1 MSVKHQV
8 RKVRRDGVTQRY
20 WVNPS
25 REHDDAVTA
34 VIGGDLAK
42 ARSRK
47 NQELARQILHAPSVQ
62 ESIYRSLVRQYEAT
76 NSTDAKP
83 MLFLKSYL
91 SRGYPEAES
100 LLVRLATEPSN
111 LHVRASA
118 VLTMTLSTN
127 PRVPRL
133 IREVADK
140 ASNEWTA
147 RVAIDKLA
155 SYLFITMQ
163 DMIGKGI
170 TPVREAVLDAMETLG
185 LAMQG
190 KWFRPGRELTLI
202 LAALNYNRSE
212 FEQAVQGQIPD
223 SVEKTVIDGLISL
236 LSLESLSTEAF
247 EKALKVIKEWR
258 SEYALSKL
266 RSYLS
271 GSLPHERRAKVIGT
285 IQEIE
290 QRLKRKSG

>member
-1 MSVKHQV
+1 MSVKYRV
-8 RKVRRDGVTQRY
+8 WKVRRDGVSQRY
-20 WVNPS
+20 RVAPT
-25 REHDDAVTA
+25 REHNDAVTA
-34 VIGGDLAK
+34 VMSGDLAK

-47 NQELARQILHAPSVQ
+47 KQELARQFLQVPSVQ
-62 ESIYRSLVRQYEAT
+62 ESVYRSLVRQYEET

-83 MLFLKSYL
+83 MLFLKYYL
-91 SRGYPEAES
+91 SHGHPEAES

-133 IREVADK
+133 LREVADK
-140 ASNEWTA
+140 APNEWTA
-147 RVAIDKLA
+147 RFAIGKLA

-170 TPVREAVLDAMETLG
+170 TPAREAVLDAMEALG
-185 LAMQG
+185 IALQG
-190 KWFRPGRELTLI
+190 KWGSLEGEITFI
-202 LAALNYNRSE
+202 LAALDYERWK
-212 FEQAVQGQIPD
+212 FEKAAHGQIPTR
-223 SVEKTVIDGLISL
+223 VEKTVIDGLMSL
-236 LSLESLSTEAF
+236 LSSGDLSTEVF
-247 EKALKVIKEWR
+247 DRTLIVIKEWR

-271 GSLPHERRAKVIGT
+271 GSLPHERRAKVLVA

-290 QRLKRKSG
+290 HRSKRKSR